1 VPQFRIDSQEVPS
14 LSHPIT
20 PKVRQ
25 SQQYPSSN
33 TMPRNRRGK
42 KDNDDDPV
50 ETSNSTSSSRNRKK
64 SDLAVMQ
71 SSNQTD
77 SERRALRHS
86 QRELAKTVQTTEG
99 IEDVDSGKFDEV
111 RGKCNKLWDDVRY
124 TREAVL
130 DGDVLE
136 MIATRSSRQSDKLVS
151 VPRYD
156 ADRLVAKLRAKCGRQ
171 DSGGGGGIDWKV
183 LGLEVGSCFNAMPS
197 RVSFLSGPIQLA
209 KDYRPKERQ
218 KPIRKKRDDDAV
230 EEKPEDVHQRS
241 KNKTDED
248 KLSAVERQMSTMKKA
263 LVKKCEHNKKRAFD
277 NICHDHGVA
286 HVDDL
291 DRNTKK
297 SVKRVRP
304 DTTCGIKF
312 LFNPKSFTQTVEN
325 IFNMSFM
332 VKHGWAEV
340 GVRSLE
346 DCKALAVKGKESGD
360 YDEDDPLR
368 PMPGP
373 YIKARNLKED
383 ESRNRND
390 KVSRQSVLAFNMR
403 DWKDMCESY
412 GVVKGGLPHRGKSK
426 HSRPAQ
432 SSPSRSQG

>member
-1 VPQFRIDSQEVPS
+1 
-14 LSHPIT
+14 
-20 PKVRQ
+20 
-25 SQQYPSSN
+25 
-33 TMPRNRRGK
+33 MPRRHRVK
-42 KDNDDDPV
+42 QNDAENPV
-50 ETSNSTSSSRNRKK
+50 ETSKCTSNKRHRKK

-71 SSNQTD
+71 SSKQTD

-86 QRELAKTVQTTEG
+86 QRELAKSIQTTEG
-99 IEDVDSGKFDEV
+99 IEDVRSGKFDEV
-111 RGKCNKLWDDVRY
+111 RDKCNELWDDVRY

-136 MIATRSSRQSDKLVS
+136 MIGARATRQVDKLVS

-156 ADRLVAKLRAKCGRQ
+156 ADRLVTKLRAKCSRQ
-171 DSGGGGGIDWKV
+171 GSGGGIDWTL

-197 RVSFLSGPIQLA
+197 RVSFLSGPIQVA
-209 KDYRPKERQ
+209 KDYRPKDRP
-218 KPIRKKRDDDAV
+218 KLVRKKRDDDAI

-248 KLSAVERQMSTMKKA
+248 KLSAVERQMTTMKKA
-263 LVKKCEHNKKRAFD
+263 LLKKCELNKKRAFD
-277 NICHDHGVA
+277 DICNDHGVA
-286 HVDDL
+286 SVTEL
-291 DRNTKK
+291 DRDTKK
-297 SVKRVRP
+297 SVKHVKP

-340 GVRSLE
+340 GVRSLD
-346 DCKALAVKGKESGD
+346 DCKALAVKGKENCN
-360 YDEDDPLR
+360 YDKDDPLR

-373 YIKARNLKED
+373 YIKARNMKED
-383 ESRNRND
+383 ELRNRND
-390 KVSRQSVLAFNMR
+390 KVARQSVLAFNMR

-432 SSPSRSQG
+432 YSPSRS